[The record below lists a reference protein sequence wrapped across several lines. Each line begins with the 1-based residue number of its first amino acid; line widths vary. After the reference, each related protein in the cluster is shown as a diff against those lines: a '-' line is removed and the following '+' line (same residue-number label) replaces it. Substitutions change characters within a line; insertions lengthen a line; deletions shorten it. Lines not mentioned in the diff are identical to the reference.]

1 MTTGQLLNESLAAD
15 PVYAT
20 CDPAVAYAVREW
32 REKGYPGATETTQR
46 LLAWWFDTDHQVD
59 GRPFAFYPAQRA
71 AIEALIYVYEV
82 KQRRDNRALLEAFAR
97 IPERRAAEGATDR
110 GGARPRRRGRAGRQG
125 DGGVAE
131 HLLADGDY
139 ARYGVKMATGSG
151 KTMVMALAVAWSYL
165 NAVNEPECV
174 GYAKSFLII
183 APGVIVFERLHGDF
197 AGGAI
202 FRNYPLIPPEYAAEW
217 SEVRF
222 FMRGDRAEGA
232 GGGALYLTNIQQ
244 LYDSPAPA
252 AGPKQGNIPGP
263 IAAILGPAAS
273 DKVEPRDN
281 FVDRIVRRQALVMVL
296 NDEAHH
302 THDEESEW
310 NKTIRRLRERLG
322 GGRFMAQVDFSA
334 TPRFNDGTLFPWVI
348 YDYPLAQAIRD
359 GIVKQP
365 IRGEI
370 RGAGETAAA
379 DASVRYAAYITAA
392 VRRWQEYREQLTP
405 LGKKPVLFAMLET
418 AKDADAVG
426 AALQRDYPAEFGG
439 DQLQVIH
446 IDRAGEVSSKDL
458 ERARRVVKDIDAAD
472 SAVNAVVSVMMLRE
486 GWDVRNVSVV
496 LGLRPYSAKAN
507 ILPEQAIG
515 RGLRLMFPGDSG
527 PERGYTERVD
537 IIGTDKFIEFVAELE
552 KLENIAVP
560 VEDLDR
566 QPITI
571 VTIHPDA
578 DKLAMDIALPSLS
591 PIYARKTDTRQ
602 EIAGLDID
610 ALEVEKLP
618 FSLAARDE
626 EKFRYLG
633 LDALTDATLLER
645 IYNLPQPNTCGEVIG
660 YYAAR
665 IGAEANLPGHF
676 AEIAGKVREFFARR
690 AFGQAVDLDDNA
702 LAAVLAR
709 PAVGYL
715 TVLGFLRAIR
725 PLTRQEREP
734 VIATPA
740 QRLAQTEPF
749 PWSRP
754 TCPAGKTV
762 FNLVAADNDFERE
775 FAQFL
780 EAAPDVARFAKLPL
794 RLGFRIQYVANTG
807 NLRHYYP
814 DFAAVDGGGVHY
826 LLETKGLEDP
836 NVVNKDRAARL
847 WCANARRLTG
857 TEWRFVKVGQVGFNE
872 LAGRTLAD
880 AVNAFA
886 VG

>member
-1 MTTGQLLNESLAAD
+1 MTTGQLLTESLAAD

-20 CDPAVAYAVREW
+20 CAPAVAYAVREW
-32 REKGYPGATETTQR
+32 RDAGYPGATETTQR
-46 LLAWWFDTDHQVD
+46 LLAWWFDTDHQVG

-82 KQRRDNRALLEAFAR
+82 ARRRDNRALLQAFVPT
-97 IPERRAAEGATDR
+97 PEIRLL
-110 GGARPRRRGRAGRQG
+110 QHG
-125 DGGVAE
+125 DF
-131 HLLADGDY
+131 

-165 NAVNEPECV
+165 NAVREPGCA
-174 GYAKSFLII
+174 GYAKSFLLI
-183 APGVIVFERLHGDF
+183 APNVIVFERLHGDF

-222 FMRGDRAEGA
+222 FMRGDRAEVG
-232 GGGALYLTNIQQ
+232 GGGALYLTNVQQ
-244 LYDSPAPA
+244 LYDSPVQSP
-252 AGPKQGNIPGP
+252 GPKQRNVPGP
-263 IAAILGPAAS
+263 IAAFLGPPAS
-273 DKVEPRDN
+273 DRVEPRDN
-281 FVDRIVRRQALVMVL
+281 FVDRIVRRQAMVMVL

-302 THDEESEW
+302 THDEGSEW
-310 NKTIRRLRERLG
+310 NQTIRCLRERLG
-322 GGRFMAQVDFSA
+322 SGRFMAQVDFSA
-334 TPRFNDGTLFPWVI
+334 TPRFSDGTLFPWVI

-392 VRRWQEYREQLTP
+392 VRRWQEYREQLRP
-405 LGKKPVLFAMLET
+405 LGKKPVLFAMLERS
-418 AKDADAVG
+418 KDADAVG

-439 DQLQVIH
+439 EQLQVIH
-446 IDRAGEVSSKDL
+446 IGQDGEVSSKDL

-472 SAVNAVVSVMMLRE
+472 SPVNAVVSVMMLRE

-552 KLENIAVP
+552 KLEDIAVP

-571 VTIHPDA
+571 VTIHPDPA
-578 DKLAMDIALPSLS
+578 KGAMDIAIPSVS

-602 EIAGLDID
+602 EIAALDID
-610 ALEVEKLP
+610 ALEVDKLP

-676 AEIAGKVREFFARR
+676 AEIAGKVREFFTRR
-690 AFGQAVDLDDNA
+690 AFGQVVDLDDNA

-715 TVLGFLRAIR
+715 TVQGFLRAIR
-725 PLTRQEREP
+725 PLTRQERAP

-740 QRLAQTEPF
+740 QRLSQTEPF

-754 TCPAGKTV
+754 TCPADKTV

-780 EAAPDVARFAKLPL
+780 ESAPDVARFAKLPL
-794 RLGFRIQYVANTG
+794 RLGFKIQYIANTG

-814 DFAAVDGGGVHY
+814 DFAAVDTDGGHY
-826 LLETKGLEDP
+826 LLETKGREDT
-836 NVVNKDRAARL
+836 NVANKDRAARL
-847 WCANARRLTG
+847 WCVNATRLTG
-857 TEWRFVKVGQVGFNE
+857 TEWRFVKVGQAGFKE

-880 AVNAFA
+880 AVNAFS

>member
-1 MTTGQLLNESLAAD
+1 MTAGQLLEDALAAD

-20 CDPAVAYAVREW
+20 CAPAVANGVREW
-32 REKGYPGATETTQR
+32 RADGYPGATDTTKR
-46 LLAWWFDTDHQVD
+46 LLAWWFDTDHQV
-59 GRPFAFYPAQRA
+59 GGQPFAFYPAQREA
-71 AIEALIYVYEV
+71 VEALIYVYEV
-82 KQRRDNRALLEAFAR
+82 KQRRDNRALLEAFVPT
-97 IPERRAAEGATDR
+97 PEIRLL
-110 GGARPRRRGRAGRQG
+110 QYG
-125 DGGVAE
+125 DF
-131 HLLADGDY
+131 

-151 KTMVMALAVAWSYL
+151 KTVVMALAVAWSYL
-165 NAVNEPECV
+165 NAVNEPEGA
-174 GYAKSFLII
+174 GYAKSFLLI
-183 APGVIVFERLHGDF
+183 APNVIVFERLHGDF

-202 FRNYPLIPPEYAAEW
+202 FRNFPMIPPEYAAEW
-217 SEVRF
+217 SEMRF
-222 FMRGDRAEGA
+222 FMRGDRAEVA
-232 GGGALYLTNIQQ
+232 SGGALYLTNVQQ
-244 LYDSPAPA
+244 LYAGPGQSK
-252 AGPKQGNIPGP
+252 GPKQSNVPGP
-263 IAAILGPAAS
+263 IAALLGPAVS
-273 DKVEPRDN
+273 DRAEPRDN
-281 FVDRIVRRQALVMVL
+281 FAEGIVRRQDPVLVI

-310 NKTIRRLRERLG
+310 SKTIRNLRERLG
-322 GGRFMAQVDFSA
+322 GDRFMAQLDFSA

-379 DASVRYAAYITAA
+379 DAAVRYAAYITAA
-392 VRRWQEYREQLTP
+392 VKRWQEYRDALKP

-439 DQLQVIH
+439 EQLQVIH
-446 IDRAGEVSSKDL
+446 IDRAGEVTNRDL

-472 SAVNAVVSVMMLRE
+472 SAVNAVISVMMLRE

-496 LGLRPYSAKAN
+496 LGLRPYTSKAN

-515 RGLRLMFPGDSG
+515 RGLRLMFPGDGG
-527 PERGYTERVD
+527 PDKGYAERVD
-537 IIGTDKFIEFVAELE
+537 IIGTDKFMEFVADLE
-552 KLENIAVP
+552 KIEDMAVP
-560 VEDLDR
+560 SEPIDLE
-566 QPITI
+566 PITI
-571 VTIHPDA
+571 VAIHPDP
-578 DKLAMDIALPSLS
+578 DKGEMDIAIPNIS
-591 PIYARKTDTRQ
+591 PIYERKTDTRQ
-602 EIAGLDID
+602 EIAKLDINR
-610 ALEVEKLP
+610 LEVDNLP
-618 FSLAARDE
+618 FGLAAREDE
-626 EKFRYLG
+626 TFSYLG

-660 YYAAR
+660 YYAER

-676 AEIAGKVREFFARR
+676 AEIAGKVREFLARR
-690 AFGQAVDLDDNA
+690 AFGQVVDLDDNE

-709 PAVGYL
+709 PEVGYL

-740 QRLAQTEPF
+740 LRLAETEPF

-754 TCPAGKTV
+754 TCKAGKTV
-762 FNLVAADNDFERE
+762 FNRVAADNEFERE

-794 RLGFRIQYVANTG
+794 RLGFKIQYIANTG
-807 NLRHYYP
+807 NIRHYYP
-814 DFAAVDGGGVHY
+814 DFVAVAAGGTHY
-826 LLETKGLEDP
+826 LVETKGLEDT
-836 NVVNKDRAARL
+836 NVANKDRAARL
-847 WCANARRLTG
+847 WCANATRLTG
-857 TEWRFVKVGQVGFNE
+857 ADWRFVKVGQAGFHE
-872 LAGRTLAD
+872 LGGRTLAA
-880 AVNAFA
+880 AVNAFT